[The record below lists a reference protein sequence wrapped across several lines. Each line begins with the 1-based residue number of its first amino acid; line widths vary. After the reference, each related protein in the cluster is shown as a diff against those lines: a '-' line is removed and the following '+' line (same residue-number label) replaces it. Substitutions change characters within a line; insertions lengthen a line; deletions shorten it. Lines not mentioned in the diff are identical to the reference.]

1 MAAERHPRDLVRRV
15 YLLLRRVCDVELQ
28 PYGLSF
34 AQFAVLRAVAQHPQ
48 ASLTRLAGCSGM
60 RKQAVHQ
67 VLRGLRAAS
76 LVAVVEPTR
85 GPGQRVELA
94 AAGRL
99 LLATATDV
107 VDRAEDRMLA
117 GIAPQERDRLT
128 MLLQR
133 CAENLE
139 TPQPPPSDS

>member
-1 MAAERHPRDLVRRV
+1 MAGERHPRDLIRKVHF
-15 YLLLRRVCDVELQ
+15 LLRRVCDVELQ

-34 AQFAVLRAVAQHPQ
+34 AQFVVLRAVAEHPD
-48 ASLTRLAGCSGM
+48 ASLTRLAERSGM

-76 LVAVVEPTR
+76 LVAAAEPTR

-94 AAGRL
+94 AAGRVR
-99 LLATATDV
+99 LATGTAV
-107 VDRAEDRMLA
+107 VDRTEDRMLA
-117 GIAPQERDRLT
+117 GISVQDRDRLT

-133 CAENLE
+133 CGENLE
-139 TPQPPPSDS
+139 TPQPQPSDH